1 MPVQLIRGNQ
11 RLADPEQSDP
21 RGIVAVGGDL
31 RAERLIDAYRR
42 GIFPWYEEGLP
53 ILWHSPDP
61 RFVLRLTKPNRRSE
75 SERPAGPLA
84 ERVGREAAEI
94 GLNVGRSL
102 RKTIRRGLYRVSL
115 DTAFGRV
122 IRQCAKVPRPGQDGT
137 WITNEMIEAFERL
150 YSLGHAH
157 SVEAWSGHELVGG
170 VYGVA
175 VGAVFCGESMFALAP
190 DASKVAFVA
199 LAEQLARWGFELI
212 DCQVY
217 TDHLARFGAVNWPRR
232 QFLKELERLRDREVG
247 PGLGRWT
254 FDASPERG
262 SDETST

>member
-61 RFVLRLTKPNRRSE
+61 RFVLRPT
-75 SERPAGPLA
+75 
-84 ERVGREAAEI
+84 
-94 GLNVGRSL
+94 GLKVGRSL

-137 WITNEMIEAFERL
+137 WITTEMIEAFERL
-150 YSLGHAH
+150 FSLGHAH
-157 SVEAWSGHELVGG
+157 SVEAWSGNELVGG

-199 LAEQLARWGFELI
+199 LVEQLARWGFELI

-217 TDHLARFGAVNWPRR
+217 TDHLARFGAVNWPRS